1 MSSEE
6 SVEIFVELLGEGT
19 ACWRPVLAV
28 PLGGA
33 VFRIATDQAIP
44 TDEKWAFG
52 PGEVVT
58 CEQRVFHSGARG
70 LVATKRIRAG

>member
-1 MSSEE
+1 MSSEQA
-6 SVEIFVELLGEGT
+6 VEIFVELLEEGT

-33 VFRIATDQAIP
+33 VFKIAADQAIP

-52 PGEVVT
+52 PGEAVT
-58 CEQRVFHSGARG
+58 CEQRVFQDGVRG
-70 LVATKRIRAG
+70 LVATKRMGAG